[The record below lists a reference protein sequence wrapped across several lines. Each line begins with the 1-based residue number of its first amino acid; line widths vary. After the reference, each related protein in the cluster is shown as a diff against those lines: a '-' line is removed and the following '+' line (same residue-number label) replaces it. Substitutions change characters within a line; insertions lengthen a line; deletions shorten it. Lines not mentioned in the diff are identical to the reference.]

1 MELEDNTEKTK
12 EDQIQWI
19 KGFCEESQ
27 ATYIKRGPC
36 SRKNIGR
43 SKAHEN
49 YNT

>member
-27 ATYIKRGPC
+27 ATYIKRGPKGPMFQEKHWTVK
-36 SRKNIGR
+36 SP
-43 SKAHEN
+43 
-49 YNT
+49 